1 MKRAF
6 EWCLDCRWQVWG
18 IRTQVIV
25 IVVTE
30 VNPWHKYINIVIC
43 ITMQSLREL
52 PLQKCIYSG
61 RMYRIDQKKSVLNK
75 CCYFEHRNKYI
86 SVVPFF
92 FSTCCS
98 VAIHLCHSL
107 NPYMCDWLRECVP
120 AFRTLKWGL
129 CWQLWTT
136 VCTSVSSLCLCFC
149 KSVFLIE
156 LTFLHTCA
164 NLTACGFFGTLH

>member
-18 IRTQVIV
+18 IRTQV
-25 IVVTE
+25 
-30 VNPWHKYINIVIC
+30 NPWHKYINIVIC
-43 ITMQSLREL
+43 VTMRSLREL

-107 NPYMCDWLRECVP
+107 LFIYAIPICVIGWENVCLHSAHWREVSADSPGQQCALQCQVCVCVS
-120 AFRTLKWGL
+120 AR
-129 CWQLWTT
+129 
-136 VCTSVSSLCLCFC
+136 VCF
-149 KSVFLIE
+149 
-156 LTFLHTCA
+156 
-164 NLTACGFFGTLH
+164 